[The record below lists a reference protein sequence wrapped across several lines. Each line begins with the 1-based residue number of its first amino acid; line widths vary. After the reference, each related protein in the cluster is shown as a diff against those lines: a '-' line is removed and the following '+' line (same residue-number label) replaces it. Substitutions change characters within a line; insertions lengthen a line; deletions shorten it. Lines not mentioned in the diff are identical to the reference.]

1 MNFRLVFKLTGKTL
15 LVEAAAM
22 LLPLLVCLLY
32 RENPLP
38 FLITIPLIAAVGLIL
53 AHLRS
58 DDHFFPREGFFAVAL
73 IWLLVGAL
81 GALPFFFWGRLYPEL
96 GLFRSYIDCFFESVS
111 GFTTTGA
118 SILTEVE
125 SLPRGILFW
134 RSFSSWIGGMGVLIF
149 TLAFLPKVGGRTQ
162 VLVQAEA
169 TGPVSNKLVPKT
181 ALSARILY
189 LIYISLTL
197 LEILA
202 LCLAGMPF
210 YDAVVNTFATVCTG
224 GFSVRNLS
232 IASYGLPACEV
243 IITVFMLLCSL
254 NFAVFFLVLTGRLR
268 QALGSDELR
277 FFLLAV
283 ALSSAIVFFNVLP
296 LYESAGHALRDTLFQ
311 VSSVVSTTGFSTADF
326 ALWPTV
332 SQFVLVL
339 LMFLGGCAGST
350 AGGLKAS
357 RVLLLLRCARRSL
370 RRLSHPRAVKVVK
383 LDGKA
388 VDEETLN
395 TVFVFF
401 TCFFLV
407 LGGTCLVVSLDGFS
421 LTTSCS
427 AALACISNTGP
438 GLEAV
443 GPLGNFAAFSSLSK
457 VVLSMAM
464 LVGRLEIFPI
474 LILFQPSTWGRN

>member
-1 MNFRLVFKLTGKTL
+1 M
-15 LVEAAAM
+15 
-22 LLPLLVCLLY
+22 
-32 RENPLP
+32 
-38 FLITIPLIAAVGLIL
+38 
-53 AHLRS
+53 
-58 DDHFFPREGFFAVAL
+58 
-73 IWLLVGAL
+73 
-81 GALPFFFWGRLYPEL
+81 
-96 GLFRSYIDCFFESVS
+96 
-111 GFTTTGA
+111 
-118 SILTEVE
+118 
-125 SLPRGILFW
+125 
-134 RSFSSWIGGMGVLIF
+134 
-149 TLAFLPKVGGRTQ
+149 
-162 VLVQAEA
+162 
-169 TGPVSNKLVPKT
+169 
-181 ALSARILY
+181 
-189 LIYISLTL
+189 
-197 LEILA
+197 
-202 LCLAGMPF
+202 
-210 YDAVVNTFATVCTG
+210 
-224 GFSVRNLS
+224 
-232 IASYGLPACEV
+232 
-243 IITVFMLLCSL
+243 
-254 NFAVFFLVLTGRLR
+254 
-268 QALGSDELR
+268 
-277 FFLLAV
+277 
-283 ALSSAIVFFNVLP
+283 
-296 LYESAGHALRDTLFQ
+296 
-311 VSSVVSTTGFSTADF
+311 VSTTGFSTADF

-427 AALACISNTGP
+427 PPWPASATPAP
-438 GLEAV
+438 V
-443 GPLGNFAAFSSLSK
+443 WRRWGPLGNFAAFSSLSK

>member
-1 MNFRLVFKLTGKTL
+1 MYTIGLVGLLGSL
-15 LVEAAAM
+15 LVRLRAR
-22 LLPLLVCLLY
+22 PDFFS
-32 RENPLP
+32 REG
-38 FLITIPLIAAVGLIL
+38 FAVVGLIWVFL
-53 AHLRS
+53 SL
-58 DDHFFPREGFFAVAL
+58 F
-73 IWLLVGAL
+73 
-81 GALPFFFWGRLYPEL
+81 GALPFWFSGEFAS
-96 GLFRSYIDCFFESVS
+96 FADCFFEIVS

-254 NFAVFFLVLTGRLR
+254 NFAVFFW
-268 QALGSDELR
+268 
-277 FFLLAV
+277 
-283 ALSSAIVFFNVLP
+283 SSP
-296 LYESAGHALRDTLFQ
+296 
-311 VSSVVSTTGFSTADF
+311 
-326 ALWPTV
+326 
-332 SQFVLVL
+332 
-339 LMFLGGCAGST
+339 GGCARRWAVMSSGS
-350 AGGLKAS
+350 S
-357 RVLLLLRCARRSL
+357 FSPWRCPRP
-370 RRLSHPRAVKVVK
+370 LS
-383 LDGKA
+383 
-388 VDEETLN
+388 
-395 TVFVFF
+395 
-401 TCFFLV
+401 
-407 LGGTCLVVSLDGFS
+407 
-421 LTTSCS
+421 
-427 AALACISNTGP
+427 
-438 GLEAV
+438 
-443 GPLGNFAAFSSLSK
+443 
-457 VVLSMAM
+457 
-464 LVGRLEIFPI
+464 
-474 LILFQPSTWGRN
+474 FQRPSPV

>member
-1 MNFRLVFKLTGKTL
+1 MNYKLMLRTL
-15 LVEAAAM
+15 GRTLQLEALCL
-22 LLPLLVCLLY
+22 LLPLVVCLIY
-32 RENPLP
+32 REDPKP
-38 FLITIPLIAAVGLIL
+38 FLYTIGLVGLLGSLLVRLRARPDFFSREGFAVVGLIWVFL
-53 AHLRS
+53 SL
-58 DDHFFPREGFFAVAL
+58 F
-73 IWLLVGAL
+73 
-81 GALPFFFWGRLYPEL
+81 GALPFWFSGEFAS
-96 GLFRSYIDCFFESVS
+96 FADCFFEIVS

-254 NFAVFFLVLTGRLR
+254 NFAVFFLVLTG
-268 QALGSDELR
+268 
-277 FFLLAV
+277 
-283 ALSSAIVFFNVLP
+283 
-296 LYESAGHALRDTLFQ
+296 
-311 VSSVVSTTGFSTADF
+311 
-326 ALWPTV
+326 
-332 SQFVLVL
+332 
-339 LMFLGGCAGST
+339 
-350 AGGLKAS
+350 
-357 RVLLLLRCARRSL
+357 CARRWAVMSSGSSFSPWRCPRPL
-370 RRLSHPRAVKVVK
+370 SFSTSFPCMNPPAMPCGTPYFRCPQWSPPQAFPRR
-383 LDGKA
+383 
-388 VDEETLN
+388 
-395 TVFVFF
+395 
-401 TCFFLV
+401 
-407 LGGTCLVVSLDGFS
+407 
-421 LTTSCS
+421 TSPS
-427 AALACISNTGP
+427 GP
-438 GLEAV
+438 
-443 GPLGNFAAFSSLSK
+443 PSPSLS
-457 VVLSMAM
+457 
-464 LVGRLEIFPI
+464 
-474 LILFQPSTWGRN
+474 WCC

>member
-1 MNFRLVFKLTGKTL
+1 MNYKLMLRTL
-15 LVEAAAM
+15 GRTLQLEALCL
-22 LLPLLVCLLY
+22 LLPLVVCLIY
-32 RENPLP
+32 REDPKP
-38 FLITIPLIAAVGLIL
+38 FLYTIGLVGLLGSLLVHLRARPDFFSREGFAVVGLIWVFL
-53 AHLRS
+53 SL
-58 DDHFFPREGFFAVAL
+58 F
-73 IWLLVGAL
+73 
-81 GALPFFFWGRLYPEL
+81 GALPFWFSGEFAS
-96 GLFRSYIDCFFESVS
+96 FADCFFEIVS

-326 ALWPTV
+326 ALWPTT
-332 SQFVLVL
+332 SQVVLTA
-339 LMFLGGCAGST
+339 LMFTGACAGST
-350 AGGLKAS
+350 AGGIKIS
-357 RVLLLLRCARRSL
+357 RITLLAKSL
-370 RRLSHPRAVKVVK
+370 HREMNRLIHPNHISVIKSEGRP
-383 LDGKA
+383 
-388 VDEETLN
+388 VDER
-395 TVFVFF
+395 VVSSVSVFF
-401 TCFFLV
+401 VSFILV
-407 LGGTCLVVSLDGFS
+407 WLAGTLVVSWDNLGFKESFTAS
-421 LTTSCS
+421 LTCISACS
-427 AALACISNTGP
+427 ARRRTSP
-438 GLEAV
+438 
-443 GPLGNFAAFSSLSK
+443 FSPTSAS
-457 VVLSMAM
+457 SSC
-464 LVGRLEIFPI
+464 RC
-474 LILFQPSTWGRN
+474 

>member
-1 MNFRLVFKLTGKTL
+1 MQL
-15 LVEAAAM
+15 EALCL
-22 LLPLLVCLLY
+22 LLPLVVCLIY
-32 RENPLP
+32 REDPKP
-38 FLITIPLIAAVGLIL
+38 FLYTIGLVGLLGSLLVRLRARPDFFSREGFAVVGLIWVFL
-53 AHLRS
+53 SL
-58 DDHFFPREGFFAVAL
+58 F
-73 IWLLVGAL
+73 
-81 GALPFFFWGRLYPEL
+81 GALPFWFSGEFAS
-96 GLFRSYIDCFFESVS
+96 FADCFFEIVS

-357 RVLLLLRCARRSL
+357 RVLLLLKNVRREI
-370 RRLSHPRAVKVVK
+370 RQIIHPRSVNVVK
-383 LDGKA
+383 LDGR
-388 VDEETLN
+388 VVEEKVLH
-395 TVFVFF
+395 TV
-401 TCFFLV
+401 TIFLGAYM
-407 LGGTCLVVSLDGFS
+407 LIIFAACLVVALDNFS
-421 LTTSCS
+421 FGTTFT
-427 AALACISNTGP
+427 AVVACISNIGP

-443 GPLGNFAAFSSLSK
+443 GPMGNFALFSPLSK
-457 VVLSMAM
+457 LALTACMVI
-464 LVGRLEIFPI
+464 GRLEVFPI
-474 LILFQPSTWGRN
+474 LILCSTAAWRRV

>member
-1 MNFRLVFKLTGKTL
+1 MNYKLMLRTL
-15 LVEAAAM
+15 GRTLQLEALCL
-22 LLPLLVCLLY
+22 LLPLVVCLIY
-32 RENPLP
+32 REDPKP
-38 FLITIPLIAAVGLIL
+38 FLYTIGLVGLLGSLLVRLRARPDFFSREGFAVVGLIWVFL
-53 AHLRS
+53 SL
-58 DDHFFPREGFFAVAL
+58 F
-73 IWLLVGAL
+73 
-81 GALPFFFWGRLYPEL
+81 GALPFWFSGEFAS
-96 GLFRSYIDCFFESVS
+96 FADCFFEIVS

-350 AGGLKAS
+350 AGGLKLS
-357 RVLLLLRCARRSL
+357 RVMLLFKSCTIEVKKMLR
-370 RRLSHPRAVKVVK
+370 PRCVENVR
-383 LDGKA
+383 LDGKP
-388 VDEETLN
+388 VDGQ
-395 TVFVFF
+395 TVYNALTYF
-401 TCFFLV
+401 TFYIIIL
-407 LGGTCLVVSLDGFS
+407 LIAGLIVSLDGLDF
-421 LTTSCS
+421 TTNFT
-427 AALACISNTGP
+427 AALSCLSNVGP
-438 GLEAV
+438 GLSLV
-443 GPLGNFAAFSSLSK
+443 GPTGSFAIFSPLSK
-457 VVLSMAM
+457 IVLMICM
-464 LVGRLEIFPI
+464 LLGRLEIFP
-474 LILFQPSTWGRN
+474 LLLLFVPFTWRWK

>member
-1 MNFRLVFKLTGKTL
+1 MNYKLMLRTL
-15 LVEAAAM
+15 GRTLQLEALCL
-22 LLPLLVCLLY
+22 LLPLVVCLIY
-32 RENPLP
+32 REDPKP
-38 FLITIPLIAAVGLIL
+38 FLYTIGLVGLLGSLLVRLRARPDFFSREGFAVVGLIWVFL
-53 AHLRS
+53 SL
-58 DDHFFPREGFFAVAL
+58 F
-73 IWLLVGAL
+73 
-81 GALPFFFWGRLYPEL
+81 GALPFWFSGEFAS
-96 GLFRSYIDCFFESVS
+96 FADCFFEIVS

-350 AGGLKAS
+350 AGGLKVS
-357 RVLLLLRCARRSL
+357 RVMLLFKSCTIEVKKMLR
-370 RRLSHPRAVKVVK
+370 PRCVENVR
-383 LDGKA
+383 LDGKP
-388 VDEETLN
+388 VDGQ
-395 TVFVFF
+395 TVYNALTYF
-401 TCFFLV
+401 TFYIIIMLIAG
-407 LGGTCLVVSLDGFS
+407 LIVSLDGLDF
-421 LTTSCS
+421 TTNFT
-427 AALACISNTGP
+427 AALSCLSNVGP
-438 GLEAV
+438 GLSLV
-443 GPLGNFAAFSSLSK
+443 GPTGSFAIFSPLSK
-457 VVLSMAM
+457 IVLMICM
-464 LVGRLEIFPI
+464 LLGRLEIFP
-474 LILFQPSTWGRN
+474 LLLLFVPFTWRWK